1 VSTDDSR
8 VIVVR
13 AWRDSGRT
21 IIRVLSGSGE
31 TDPSDQWV
39 FADVGAA
46 CRQIAALLLALSEQG
61 SEPRDT
67 KC

>member
-1 VSTDDSR
+1 MTTDDSR

-13 AWRDSGRT
+13 AWRDCGRT

-31 TDPSDQWV
+31 PDRSDQWV
-39 FADVGAA
+39 FADIGAA
-46 CRQIAALLLALSEQG
+46 CRQIAALIFALNEEETG
-61 SEPRDT
+61 RET